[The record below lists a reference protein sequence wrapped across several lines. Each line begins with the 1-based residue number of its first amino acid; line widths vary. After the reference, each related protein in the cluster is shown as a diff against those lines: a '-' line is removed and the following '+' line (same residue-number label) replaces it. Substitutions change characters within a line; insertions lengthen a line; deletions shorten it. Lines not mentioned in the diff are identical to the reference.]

1 MYLDTIAQQCR
12 NFLYSCG
19 FGFLLGLIF
28 DVSEF
33 IGEFFPDKKYITVTR
48 DIIYMVLC
56 TFLMFL
62 FNLSVGNGTFKFYIY
77 AAAAIG
83 WFVYYF
89 SVGSFTRNV
98 RNTVSFF
105 VKRFFR
111 TMKSHFFHLYKKHK
125 EKKKKFFEKSK
136 ISSDFLLQDDDS
148 LLYNNGVSTQWK
160 EVE

>member
-48 DIIYMVLC
+48 DIIYMVVC

-62 FNLSVGNGTFKFYIY
+62 FNLSVGNGSFRFYIY
-77 AAAAIG
+77 AAAALG

-89 SVGSFTRNV
+89 SVGSFTRSV
-98 RNTVSFF
+98 RNAVSAL

-111 TMKSHFFHLYKKHK
+111 KMKSFFSHFYKKHK
-125 EKKKKFFEKSK
+125 EKKKKFLKKSK
-136 ISSDFLLQDDDS
+136 ISSDLLLQDDDL
-148 LLYNNGVSTQWK
+148 LLYNNDELTQRK